1 MQGHDVIEEFIIL
14 RRKEKLETRRK
25 KKKKKR
31 VTEKAHPFNMRKMH
45 VVSCDGTKAPN
56 L

>member
-14 RRKEKLETRRK
+14 RGK
-25 KKKKKR
+25 KK
-31 VTEKAHPFNMRKMH
+31 VTEKAHPFNMRKLH

>member
-25 KKKKKR
+25 KKKKELQRKHI
-31 VTEKAHPFNMRKMH
+31 HPFNMRKMH

>member
-25 KKKKKR
+25 KKKG